1 MLDLLIDRRWKK
13 EKYTIGRLFAN
24 GTFLCNTLEDTD
36 RGLTSTM
43 SLQLIKMT
51 KIAGMTAIPRG
62 KYKVVLSVSPKFK
75 NRPWAKKYG
84 GLVPEIVEVPGYTG
98 VRIHPLTDASQTDG
112 CPGVGDNTI
121 RGKLTNSV
129 KRYCELMD
137 KYIMPAWN
145 AGETI
150 ELTIQ

>member
-43 SLQLIKMT
+43 SLQLIRMT
-51 KIAGMTAIPRG
+51 KISGMTAIPRG
-62 KYKVVLSVSPKFK
+62 TYKVVLSVSEKFK
-75 NRPWAKKYG
+75 KKAWSKKYG
-84 GLVPEIVEVPGYTG
+84 GLVPEIVGVPGFTG
-98 VRIHPLTDASQTDG
+98 VRIHPGNSDVDSEG
-112 CPGVGDNTI
+112 CPLVGDNTVI
-121 RGKLTNSV
+121 GKLTNSV
-129 KRYCELMD
+129 NRYYELMD
-137 KYIMPAWN
+137 KYLMPAWN

>member
-43 SLQLIKMT
+43 SLQLIRMT
-51 KIAGMTAIPRG
+51 KISGMTAIPRG
-62 KYKVVLSVSPKFK
+62 TYKVVLSVSEKFK
-75 NRPWAKKYG
+75 KKAWSKKYG
-84 GLVPEIVEVPGYTG
+84 CLVPEIVGVPGFAG
-98 VRIHPLTDASQTDG
+98 VRIHPGNSDVDTEG
-112 CPGVGDNTI
+112 CPLVGDNTVI
-121 RGKLTNSV
+121 GKLTNSV
-129 KRYCELMD
+129 NRYYELMD
-137 KYIMPAWN
+137 KYLMPAWN